1 MWENLLFN
9 LLQIGL
15 TVSLVALIPI
25 ALRRV
30 LKKRYPARVMCLVW
44 ALLAI
49 RLLIPVQLTLPE
61 PPVQVTPRVNYV
73 RMTQPQAVN
82 QKLQQIEPAGRWMTA
97 AEAEQYV
104 GAAGENSW
112 IRTYWGNILFY
123 IWLLGMALF
132 VFRQWRGYLRFR
144 QALNEQAT
152 DVKNPILRAVFEEEK
167 QSLGIAR
174 EIPLLVSGA
183 ADCPMLAGFARP
195 AIFLPDE
202 SLSAPD
208 AAFIFRHELT
218 HCKRGDLWL
227 KLLLVLARAM
237 QWFNPLVHLMARFA
251 YEDIEL
257 ACDDAVAK
265 EMDGA
270 ERRAYGEAILRSA
283 VAQAKRRV
291 LVSCFTGDKKTL
303 MRRFEGLFDTR
314 VKKRGVA
321 LVVAVAVLVGTL
333 GCAFSVRAGSGGP
346 EKEEML
352 RLAAAVAVEKQQSGY
367 TRYTVVPEE
376 DTALL
381 ILAREDETVGAE
393 PRVAERLYFEKNG
406 NSWSVARSETVATK
420 ADSLETFRMLY
431 ENDLGLPDHVSES
444 DFLQGA
450 TAEVIREWDATGNG
464 EDDMAETRYTFA
476 DGSVVIFVGG
486 DWTAADGT
494 NNRTAADLT
503 QQFARAVS
511 YKSVWPLYP
520 VLPNEGQALAN
531 HQRRWADSEPGGVWY
546 SKFGG
551 SSPTFD
557 AFVIVP
563 TEDPNACIAV
573 FQGHGGG
580 TTDFR
585 TAVKVIVGKENGR
598 SVITGFEEYDTHLA
612 FLLEDMDDMAARITG
627 LTRNELFD
635 IYYNSGLPW
644 PTAKADIPLEYSY
657 NSGHYADLAQPLS
670 AAETVFGYFG
680 EWVTKQTENGADTS
694 FRSWLAG
701 VELLSQTASNAVVR
715 LTFDD
720 GSGSVDIG
728 MQKAGDY
735 WLPTGLVDRFDES
748 FHAWIDGK
756 ALPTGAT
763 VEEAVAAAAGD
774 IPILPEGVKIKL
786 EPLDGKAAP
795 INATVT
801 DAVVRE
807 DGALQYDER
816 VTEHKEIQFA
826 QDGSGC
832 QFVVEPNFAELLAST
847 IKRYTYRGI
856 TVRYEAEGTRYTAS
870 FVFRTENENAP
881 VEEDHS
887 ISSATYYDPTY
898 GYTLTLPESFLGR
911 GYLLVKEGLPRF
923 GLQYA
928 MGKDVENETDY
939 GAIMWL
945 NMDLTAALYE
955 NFGENWEANYPVPC
969 TKLAE
974 RDGLTYFLA
983 FASDVQYDTH
993 NSDIAAAY
1001 QTMRRDAARLGP
1013 QSLSFASQTEA
1024 QKQACKTLR
1033 LKKQGE
1039 QYMYSQDRTAEG
1051 LFIDSWE
1058 ITPEPD
1064 ANACTVR
1071 VQWSSE
1077 SGEKVLLYT
1086 AERVYFQE
1094 NGEIARTEPLGDS
1107 RDGVTSS
1114 ADFLTLYRGGS
1125 WFPTLSTMVLGYAQ
1139 TDLQAGG
1146 LDTPEHAADTV
1157 LGTRNIKWSRDTT
1170 AADEENVTL
1179 TGKLSDGPTLRL
1191 NLRRIQLTTERPA
1204 IYVPDD
1210 WSLYNA
1216 KGETIGMLGRQYSPY
1231 DVLLAEAVD
1240 YYPYR
1245 DTNELLWYLDMGW
1258 ADPYT
1263 DDILAELDRRYAS
1276 DPEEV
1281 DDAVDASI
1289 DWSGNSAL
1297 RELWEA
1303 HKKAA

>member
-1 MWENLLFN
+1 MMWENLLFN

-15 TVSLVALIPI
+15 TVSAVALIPI

-30 LKKRYPARVMCLVW
+30 LKKRYPARAMCLVW

-73 RMTQPQAVN
+73 RMTQPQAAN
-82 QKLQQIEPAGRWMTA
+82 QQLQQIEPAGRWMTA

-132 VFRQWRGYLRFR
+132 VFRQWRGYLRLR

-152 DVKNPILRAVFEEEK
+152 DVENPILRAVFEEEK

-202 SLSAPD
+202 SLRTPD

-227 KLLLVLARAM
+227 KLLLALARAM

-346 EKEEML
+346 EKEEMQ
-352 RLAAAVAVEKQQSGY
+352 RLAAAVAAEKQQSGY

-393 PRVAERLYFEKNG
+393 PRVAERLYFEKTG
-406 NSWSVARSETVATK
+406 DSWSVARSETVATK

-431 ENDLGLPDHVSES
+431 ENDLGLPDRVSVS

-450 TAEVIREWDATGNG
+450 TAEVVREWDATGNG

-598 SVITGFEEYDTHLA
+598 SVITGFEEYDTQLA
-612 FLLEDMDDMAARITG
+612 FLLEDMDDMATRITG
-627 LTRNELFD
+627 LTRSELFN
-635 IYYNSGLPW
+635 IYYNTGLPW
-644 PTAKADIPLEYSY
+644 PNISREDTEPDIFY
-657 NSGHYADLAQPLS
+657 NNGHYSDLTQPLS

-680 EWVTKQTENGADTS
+680 EWVTKQTENGTNTS

-701 VELLSQTASNAVVR
+701 VELLSQTESDAVVR

-720 GSGSVDIG
+720 SSGSVDIG

-795 INATVT
+795 INATVR

-816 VTEHKEIQFA
+816 VTEQKEIQFA

-881 VEEDHS
+881 VEGYAN
-887 ISSATYYDPTY
+887 ISSTAFQNSTY
-898 GYTLTLPESFLGR
+898 GYLLTLPKSFTKNGYVEEREDGMLCFGFRYTDKDDDQSLGVPVLYVSVNSSAAR
-911 GYLLVKEGLPRF
+911 RVSPEELVF
-923 GLQYA
+923 
-928 MGKDVENETDY
+928 
-939 GAIMWL
+939 
-945 NMDLTAALYE
+945 
-955 NFGENWEANYPVPC
+955 
-969 TKLAE
+969 LAQ
-974 RDGLTYFLA
+974 DGLTYY
-983 FASDVQYDTH
+983 ASM
-993 NSDIAAAY
+993 NSYRPHDDWTAEVTDAY
-1001 QTMRRDAARLGP
+1001 QQMYQDAEMIKPEAFRLLEPGEI
-1013 QSLSFASQTEA
+1013 QADNRKNRLYTDQMERYTLEKVYNAGGLSEQYADVASQYA
-1024 QKQACKTLR
+1024 VDVK
-1033 LKKQGE
+1033 GG
-1039 QYMYSQDRTAEG
+1039 TADIWYDVTNHV
-1051 LFIDSWE
+1051 L
-1058 ITPEPD
+1058 
-1064 ANACTVR
+1064 
-1071 VQWSSE
+1071 
-1077 SGEKVLLYT
+1077 SGENKVFRI
-1086 AERVYFQE
+1086 AERVYFAE
-1094 NGEIARTEPLGDS
+1094 HGEIARTEPLGDS

-1125 WFPTLSTMVLGYAQ
+1125 WFPTLSPMVLGYAQ

-1157 LGTRNIKWSRDTT
+1157 LGTRNIKWTLETSV
-1170 AADEENVTL
+1170 ADEDNVTL
-1179 TGKLSDGPTLRL
+1179 TGKLSDGPTLWL
-1191 NLRRIQLTTERPA
+1191 NLRRLQLTTERPA

-1210 WSLYNA
+1210 WRLYDA
-1216 KGETIGMLGRQYSPY
+1216 KGETIEGLGRQYSPY
-1231 DVLLAEAVD
+1231 DVLLAESVD

-1276 DPEEV
+1276 DPTGV

-1289 DWSGNSAL
+1289 DWSGNRAL
-1297 RELWEA
+1297 SDLWKT
-1303 HKKAA
+1303 HKRAV